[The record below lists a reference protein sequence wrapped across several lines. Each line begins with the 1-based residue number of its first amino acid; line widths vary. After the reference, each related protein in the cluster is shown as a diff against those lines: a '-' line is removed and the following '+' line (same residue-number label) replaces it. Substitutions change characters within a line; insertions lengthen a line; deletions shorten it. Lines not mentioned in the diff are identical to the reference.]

1 MPVRRPRLWTT
12 RARADTRGRMELNW
26 QLIFIAL
33 GLAFL
38 LEGLPYF
45 ILAERMPGILLLL
58 ASRPPRALR
67 ILGLTSMILGV
78 LLVALGRSF

>member
-1 MPVRRPRLWTT
+1 
-12 RARADTRGRMELNW
+12 MELDW

-45 ILAERMPGILLLL
+45 ILAERMPAILLTL

-67 ILGLTSMILGV
+67 ILGLTSIILGV
-78 LLVALGRSF
+78 LLVALGRSL

>member
-1 MPVRRPRLWTT
+1 MNLDWSLFF
-12 RARADTRGRMELNW
+12 M
-26 QLIFIAL
+26 AL

-45 ILAERMPGILLLL
+45 ILAERMPGILLTL

-67 ILGLTSMILGV
+67 ILGLTSIILGV

>member
-1 MPVRRPRLWTT
+1 
-12 RARADTRGRMELNW
+12 MELDW
-26 QLIFIAL
+26 QLILIAL

-45 ILAERMPGILLLL
+45 ILAERMPAILLLL

-67 ILGLTSMILGV
+67 VLGLTSMILGV

>member
-1 MPVRRPRLWTT
+1 MNLDWSLFF
-12 RARADTRGRMELNW
+12 M
-26 QLIFIAL
+26 AL

-38 LEGLPYF
+38 MEGLPYF
-45 ILAERMPGILLLL
+45 LLAERMPSVLLTL
-58 ASRPPRALR
+58 ATRPPRSLR

>member
-1 MPVRRPRLWTT
+1 
-12 RARADTRGRMELNW
+12 MELDW
-26 QLIFIAL
+26 QLISIAL

-45 ILAERMPGILLLL
+45 VLAERMPAVLLTL

>member
-1 MPVRRPRLWTT
+1 MNFDWSLFF
-12 RARADTRGRMELNW
+12 L
-26 QLIFIAL
+26 AL

-45 ILAERMPGILLLL
+45 ILAERMPSILLTL

-67 ILGLTSMILGV
+67 VLGLTSMISGV

>member
-1 MPVRRPRLWTT
+1 
-12 RARADTRGRMELNW
+12 MELDW
-26 QLIFIAL
+26 QLIFMAL

-45 ILAERMPGILLLL
+45 IMAERMPGILLLL

-67 ILGLTSMILGV
+67 ILGLTTMILGV

>member
-1 MPVRRPRLWTT
+1 
-12 RARADTRGRMELNW
+12 MELNW

-45 ILAERMPGILLLL
+45 ILAERMPAILLIL

>member
-1 MPVRRPRLWTT
+1 MARQLAVDNPCPRGYK
-12 RARADTRGRMELNW
+12 ARMNLDWSL
-26 QLIFIAL
+26 FFVAL

-45 ILAERMPGILLLL
+45 ILAERMPSILLSL

-67 ILGLTSMILGV
+67 VLGLTSIILGV

>member
-1 MPVRRPRLWTT
+1 
-12 RARADTRGRMELNW
+12 MELNW

-45 ILAERMPGILLLL
+45 ILAERMPAVLLLL

-67 ILGLTSMILGV
+67 VLGLTSMILGV
-78 LLVALGRSF
+78 LLVALGRFL

>member
-1 MPVRRPRLWTT
+1 MNLDWSLFF
-12 RARADTRGRMELNW
+12 M
-26 QLIFIAL
+26 AL

-45 ILAERMPGILLLL
+45 ILAERMPAILLTL
-58 ASRPPRALR
+58 ATRQPRALR

-78 LLVALGRSF
+78 LLVALGRSL

>member
-1 MPVRRPRLWTT
+1 
-12 RARADTRGRMELNW
+12 MELDW

-45 ILAERMPGILLLL
+45 VLAERMPGILLTL
-58 ASRPPRALR
+58 ASRPPRSLR
-67 ILGLTSMILGV
+67 ILGLTSIILGV

>member
-1 MPVRRPRLWTT
+1 MNFDWSLFF
-12 RARADTRGRMELNW
+12 M
-26 QLIFIAL
+26 AL

-45 ILAERMPGILLLL
+45 VLAERMPAILLTL

-67 ILGLTSMILGV
+67 VLGLTSIILGV

>member
-1 MPVRRPRLWTT
+1 
-12 RARADTRGRMELNW
+12 MELDW
-26 QLIFIAL
+26 QLVFIAL

-45 ILAERMPGILLLL
+45 ILAERMPGILLTL
-58 ASRPPRALR
+58 ASRPPRSLR
-67 ILGLTSMILGV
+67 VLGLTSMILGV

>member
-1 MPVRRPRLWTT
+1 MNVDWPL
-12 RARADTRGRMELNW
+12 L
-26 QLIFIAL
+26 FIAL

-45 ILAERMPGILLLL
+45 ILAERMPGILLAL
-58 ASRPPRALR
+58 ASRQPRALR
-67 ILGLTSMILGV
+67 VLGLTSIILGV

>member
-1 MPVRRPRLWTT
+1 
-12 RARADTRGRMELNW
+12 MELDW

-45 ILAERMPGILLLL
+45 ILAERMPTILLTL

>member
-1 MPVRRPRLWTT
+1 
-12 RARADTRGRMELNW
+12 MELDW

-45 ILAERMPGILLLL
+45 ILAERMPAILLTL

-78 LLVALGRSF
+78 LLVALGRSL

>member
-1 MPVRRPRLWTT
+1 
-12 RARADTRGRMELNW
+12 MELDW

-45 ILAERMPGILLLL
+45 ILAERMPTILLTL

-78 LLVALGRSF
+78 LLVALGRSL

>member
-1 MPVRRPRLWTT
+1 MDNPRPRGYKGPMNLDWS
-12 RARADTRGRMELNW
+12 LF
-26 QLIFIAL
+26 FIAL

-38 LEGLPYF
+38 MEGLPYF
-45 ILAERMPGILLLL
+45 LLAERMPSVLITL

-67 ILGLTSMILGV
+67 VLGLTSMILGV

>member
-1 MPVRRPRLWTT
+1 
-12 RARADTRGRMELNW
+12 MELDW
-26 QLIFIAL
+26 QLVFMAL

-45 ILAERMPGILLLL
+45 ILAERMPAILLTL

-78 LLVALGRSF
+78 LLVALGRSL

>member
-1 MPVRRPRLWTT
+1 MNLDWSLFF
-12 RARADTRGRMELNW
+12 M
-26 QLIFIAL
+26 AL

-45 ILAERMPGILLLL
+45 ILAERMPVILLTL

-67 ILGLTSMILGV
+67 ILGLTSIILGV

>member
-1 MPVRRPRLWTT
+1 
-12 RARADTRGRMELNW
+12 MELDW

-45 ILAERMPGILLLL
+45 ILAERMPTILLTL

-67 ILGLTSMILGV
+67 ILGLTSMILGM

>member
-1 MPVRRPRLWTT
+1 MDNPRPRGYN
-12 RARADTRGRMELNW
+12 GRMNFDWSLF
-26 QLIFIAL
+26 FIAL

-38 LEGLPYF
+38 MEGLPYF
-45 ILAERMPGILLLL
+45 LLAERMPSVLLTL

-67 ILGLTSMILGV
+67 VLGLTSMILGV

>member
-1 MPVRRPRLWTT
+1 
-12 RARADTRGRMELNW
+12 MELDW
-26 QLIFIAL
+26 QLVAIAL

-45 ILAERMPGILLLL
+45 ILAERMPAILLAL

-67 ILGLTSMILGV
+67 VLGLTSMILGV

>member
-1 MPVRRPRLWTT
+1 
-12 RARADTRGRMELNW
+12 MELDW

-45 ILAERMPGILLLL
+45 ILAERMPAILLIL

-67 ILGLTSMILGV
+67 ILGLTSIILGV
-78 LLVALGRSF
+78 LLVALGRSL

>member
-1 MPVRRPRLWTT
+1 
-12 RARADTRGRMELNW
+12 MELNW

-45 ILAERMPGILLLL
+45 ILAERMPAVLLAL
-58 ASRPPRALR
+58 ASRQPRALR
-67 ILGLTSMILGV
+67 VLGLTSIILGV